1 MIERRLAK
9 YLLSHGS
16 ERQWSI
22 AGIDRSDFTL
32 AVVIPACAESTYLP
46 ATLSSLATNPK
57 ELTTETLI
65 CVVVNQR
72 KDADDALKQDN
83 RNTLEWLKTR
93 PFPNLHIGIVDATS
107 EESEFESKD
116 GVGLARKIGFDLC
129 LSELAWERK
138 PILIS
143 LDADTLVDKDYL
155 ATIRSHF
162 QKSNFSGAV
171 IPYRHQASADHE
183 TEQAIRLYELYL
195 RSYLYG
201 LTQSGSPY
209 AYHTIGSAFCCL
221 AEGYLKAGGMNR
233 RLAAE
238 DFYFLQKLAK
248 TSGIELVNGTVVA
261 PAARFSS
268 RVPFGTGPTL
278 QRQVEEA
285 IRCYQFVGVK
295 GFSLLKQWLRI
306 IADNID
312 SPADKIISLVN
323 EQSEE
328 LIAFLTELNFV
339 SIWHKLQNNHTTVQQ
354 RLAAFHVWFDAL
366 RTRQMLTRCAEGESD
381 NPEQLVAELLQ
392 WGGGPEAIN
401 VNEQLRV
408 LECLQGVPFHS
419 KERKGSEI

>member
-1 MIERRLAK
+1 MLERRLAK
-9 YLLSHGS
+9 YLLSHGI
-16 ERQWSI
+16 EKKWKI

-32 AVVIPACAESTYLP
+32 AVVIPVCAERDHLP
-46 ATLSSLATNPK
+46 ATLASLAANPP
-57 ELTTETLI
+57 ELLAETLI
-65 CVVVNQR
+65 CIVVNQR
-72 KDADDALKQDN
+72 KTASNSFKQDN
-83 RNTLEWLKTR
+83 RHTLGWLR
-93 PFPNLHIGIVDATS
+93 GQPFPQLHLGIVDATS
-107 EESEFESKD
+107 EGFEFESKD

-129 LSELAWERK
+129 LSKVAWEQK

-143 LDADTLVDKDYL
+143 LDGDTLVDKHYL

-162 QKSNFSGAV
+162 QTSKVSGAV
-171 IPYRHQASADHE
+171 LPFRHQSGSNTQME
-183 TEQAIRLYELYL
+183 RAIRLYELYL

-201 LTQSGSPY
+201 LTQAGSPY

-221 AEGYLKAGGMNR
+221 ADGYIKAGGMNR

-248 TSGIELVNGTVVA
+248 TSGIELINGTVVA

-278 QRQVEEA
+278 QRQVKEA
-285 IRCYQFVGVK
+285 IQCYQFVGVK

-312 SPADKIISLVN
+312 FPAEKIISLGN
-323 EQSEE
+323 ELSAE
-328 LIAFLTELNFV
+328 LVAFLTELNFATV
-339 SIWHKLQNNHTTVQQ
+339 WHKLQNNHATAQQ

-392 WGGGPEAIN
+392 WGGGQKAIS
-401 VNEQLRV
+401 VNEQLQV
-408 LECLQGVPFHS
+408 LERLQGIPTRS
-419 KERKGSEI
+419 KEQVGI